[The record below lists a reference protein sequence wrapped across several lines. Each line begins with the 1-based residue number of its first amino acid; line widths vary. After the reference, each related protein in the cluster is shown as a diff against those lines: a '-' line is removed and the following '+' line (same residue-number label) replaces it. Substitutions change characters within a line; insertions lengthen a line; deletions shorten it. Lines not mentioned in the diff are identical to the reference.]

1 MPRKDRYANH
11 LMTKHTADIGREMMK
26 QWVDDVPGCMLY
38 KINQG
43 ITSLV
48 QLQYIPSNN
57 ENLSIIFSR
66 DARAFDADNDND
78 VEKKMKCFKDSSIAD
93 EHYKFL
99 TETCFK
105 EMNGLEVYQS
115 LKNKV
120 NNTLET
126 AQLKKDLKEA
136 RRQLAEKPVDEYDEL
151 RKMCDELQ
159 YENKKMKVKLSNEYN
174 DQYEIKYNDCR
185 NELLRVERELQ
196 ASKNEMDRMH
206 KNYTSMLEQRSSAGA
221 DEALLRDMAEWEKK
235 KKKESSIVEKLEKEV
250 KTQADEIKTLKD
262 ELKKKDNESKDAIKK
277 KDEDHKAELKKYKK
291 NIEKYKKQ
299 MLKMMA
305 SKMDDSDSDESVSTS
320 AS

>member
-136 RRQLAEKPVDEYDEL
+136 RRQLAEKPVDEYDKLIRENNEMKYEL
-151 RKMCDELQ
+151 NKLRSKMSD
-159 YENKKMKVKLSNEYN
+159 EYN
-174 DQYEIKYNDCR
+174 DQYENKYNECR
-185 NELLRVERELQ
+185 NELLII
-196 ASKNEMDRMH
+196 
-206 KNYTSMLEQRSSAGA
+206 
-221 DEALLRDMAEWEKK
+221 
-235 KKKESSIVEKLEKEV
+235 SIHSV
-250 KTQADEIKTLKD
+250 KRYNVSRITLPQ
-262 ELKKKDNESKDAIKK
+262 L
-277 KDEDHKAELKKYKK
+277 
-291 NIEKYKKQ
+291 
-299 MLKMMA
+299 
-305 SKMDDSDSDESVSTS
+305 
-320 AS
+320 